1 MKAYSSTSQLL
12 LAAAE
17 ALAAKPSLSTRHT
30 ALDDVV
36 RLLQDGRH
44 YLWTSIYLRSDEKT
58 LVRMASAG
66 RETQCYSVE
75 LGVGIVGQAAQ
86 TGAPSLVPDVAADPQ
101 YREVLPQT
109 RSELAMPIKIGDR
122 VLGVLNVESEQT
134 LVQHDLVLLKQVTDQ
149 LVPFLTRQGKYVIMR
164 AKEFSTPVPG
174 KRPQRELPQVSR
186 RAAGR

>member
-1 MKAYSSTSQLL
+1 MKPYSSTSQLL
-12 LAAAE
+12 VAAAE
-17 ALAAKPSLSTRHT
+17 ALAAKPSLSQHT
-30 ALDDVV
+30 SLDELVD
-36 RLLQDGRH
+36 LLNNGRR
-44 YLWTSIYLRSDEKT
+44 YLWTSIYLRSDEQT

-66 RETQCYSVE
+66 PETQCYSVE

-86 TGAPSLVPDVAADPQ
+86 TGAPRLLPDVAADRQ

-109 RSELAMPIKIGDR
+109 RSELAMPVKIGDR
-122 VLGVLNVESEQT
+122 VLGVINVESEQT
-134 LVQHDLVLLKQVTDQ
+134 LVQHDLVLLKEVAEQ
-149 LVPFLTRQGKYVIMR
+149 LVRFLTRQGKYVMMR